1 MNDTSLGQLK
11 RVDLREAW
19 TAEDRHFTPWLA
31 HSENLSVLGDTLGL
45 ELETVAE
52 EKNVGPFRADI
63 LCREVGS
70 DSWVLIE
77 NQLERKDHIHLV
89 QLLTYAAGL
98 EAVIVI
104 WVAAS
109 FTDEHRAALDWLNTV
124 TGEKVR
130 FFGLEI
136 ELWRIGAS
144 LPAPKFNIVS
154 QPNDWSRK
162 VVWTTSGDE
171 LSETRVKQ
179 SEYWDAFHKV
189 LGTADGPIVVSGDRK
204 PQPRSWMPYGVGRT
218 GFRLGAVMVRPRNR
232 VQAELYIYGTD
243 AKAFFGLLQDQR
255 DDIEQ
260 DFGCS
265 LEWQELPEKRDCRIA
280 HVLND
285 VDPFD
290 EADWPRQH
298 EWLAEQLNTMHRV
311 FSDRVRNLDLADW
324 RDDEDE

>member
-1 MNDTSLGQLK
+1 MNNTSLGRLE
-11 RVDLREAW
+11 RVDLQEAW
-19 TAEDRHFTPWLA
+19 TSENRDFTPWLA
-31 HSENLSVLGDTLGL
+31 RPENLSMLGDVLGL

-52 EKNVGPFRADI
+52 EKSVGPFRADI
-63 LCREVGS
+63 LCR
-70 DSWVLIE
+70 DIYNHWVLIE
-77 NQLERKDHIHLV
+77 NQLEKTDHKHLG

-98 EAVIVI
+98 DVVTVI
-104 WVAAS
+104 WVAES
-109 FTDEHRAALDWLNTV
+109 FVDEHRAALDWLNTV

-136 ELWRIGAS
+136 ELWRIDGS
-144 LPAPKFNIVS
+144 PPAPKFNVIS
-154 QPNDWSRK
+154 QPNDWSQSLSQ
-162 VVWTTSGDE
+162 VVINGK
-171 LSETRVKQ
+171 LSERQVKQ
-179 SEYWDAFHKV
+179 SEYWGAFHKV
-189 LGTADGPIVVSGDRK
+189 LGTSDGPIVVSGDRK

-232 VQAELYIYGTD
+232 VQAELYISGTD
-243 AKAFFGLLQDQR
+243 AKAFFGLLQEQR